1 VGDPVEGRGGGENL
15 ILVTGGTGFVGP
27 AIVHTLRSEGHDVR
41 ALVRDLRSK
50 QARTLET
57 WGCTLAQ
64 GDMTDAPSLERAVQ
78 GCDAVVHLVA
88 IPSGSEEEFR
98 RIMIQGTR
106 DLVDAAKRAGLKRF
120 VLMSALGTG
129 ERSKDLTPYFRAK
142 WEQEQTVE
150 GSGIDHTIF
159 RPSFVFGKSGGMLP
173 LLVRQVRWSPA
184 VAVIGTK
191 RMQPIWVEDVAAYFA
206 KALST
211 PGATNRTFELGGPD
225 VVTWDELID
234 RIKRVTGKRR
244 PTFHPPLGLVRAGAA
259 LVEKLPTGLPLSRD
273 ALTMLEFEDNV
284 TDIRPAVE
292 TFAVEPIGVN
302 EQIRRA
308 IA

>member
-1 VGDPVEGRGGGENL
+1 V

-27 AIVHTLRSEGHDVR
+27 AIVHALRSEGHDVR

-88 IPSGSEEEFR
+88 IPSGSEEQFR
-98 RIMIQGTR
+98 QIMIQGTR
-106 DLVDAAKRAGLKRF
+106 DLVDAAKRADLKRF

-129 ERSKDLTPYFRAK
+129 ERSKDLTPYYRAK
-142 WEQEQTVE
+142 WEQEQTVA

-206 KALST
+206 KSLST
-211 PGATNRTFELGGPD
+211 AGATNRTFELGGPE
-225 VVTWDELID
+225 VVSWDELID
-234 RIKRVTGKRR
+234 RIKRITGKRR

-292 TFAVEPIGVN
+292 TFGIEPIGLN

-308 IA
+308 VA